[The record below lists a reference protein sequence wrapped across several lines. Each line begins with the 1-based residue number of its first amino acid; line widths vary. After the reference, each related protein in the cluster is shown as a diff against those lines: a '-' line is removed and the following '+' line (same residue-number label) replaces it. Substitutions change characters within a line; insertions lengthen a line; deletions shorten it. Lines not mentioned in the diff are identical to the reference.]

1 MRMLFIVL
9 GSLVGLIVV
18 AVAAVAL
25 FFDPNDYRD
34 QITTA
39 VEDELG
45 RSFAIDD
52 EIGWSLFPRLAIDLG
67 GIRLGSGD
75 GFGDEPLVTA
85 EGVSAGMAVMP
96 LLSGEI
102 ELETLRIDGPVINLI
117 RNEAGDAN
125 WAFAG
130 AEGEAAAVDAGAG
143 GGSGAL
149 PDWLAGLS
157 LGGIDLSDGRVRY
170 TDATTGDSLTVDP
183 LNLDLGPIA
192 LGRTAPISLEAMVDR
207 DGEQWDTRIDGDLI
221 FRRDGSLS
229 LRDTALRANDLAIT
243 ELGADIAPTDEGW
256 RVYPLSARFYEGD
269 YDGDIRLGTQSSRM
283 PLAFNEGLNGVAMGP
298 LLTALT
304 GFERLT
310 GTAGINA
317 SGDMALS
324 AGDAPL
330 ATLNADG
337 DFSIRDGALKG
348 VNIARLIRA
357 ALARVQGETP
367 PPEDESPSTDF
378 TSLTGSVTVRDGV
391 ARTDDI
397 AMDSPVLRIR
407 GDGQTDLVEQTLAL
421 SLNVDV
427 VGSLQGQGGQPPEEL
442 RGVSIP
448 LRIEGDWADPKIR
461 LDIARVIQQSQGT
474 KIRERV
480 EEEVDKVRDR
490 LEGLF
495 N

>member
-25 FFDPNDYRD
+25 LFDPNDYRD
-34 QITTA
+34 RITTT
-39 VEDELG
+39 VEDQLG
-45 RSFAIDD
+45 RSFAIDE
-52 EIGWSLFPRLAIDLG
+52 EIGWSLFPRLTIDLG

-75 GFGDEPLVTA
+75 GFGGEPLVTA
-85 EGVSAGMAVMP
+85 DGISAGMAVMP

-102 ELETLRIDGPVINLI
+102 ELETLRIDRPTINLI
-117 RNEAGDAN
+117 RNEAGNAN
-125 WAFAG
+125 WTF
-130 AEGEAAAVDAGAG
+130 AAADGRNGAVDGAAG
-143 GGSGAL
+143 GGSSGL

-157 LGGIDLSDGRVRY
+157 LGGIDLSDGQVIY

-183 LNLDLGPIA
+183 LDFDLGAIA
-192 LGRTAPISLEAMVDR
+192 LGQTAPISLEARVER
-207 DGEQWDTRIDGDLI
+207 DGEQWDTRIDGDMV

-243 ELGADIAPTDEGW
+243 ELSADIAPTAAGW
-256 RVYPLSARFYEGD
+256 RVYPLSARFYDGG
-269 YDGDIRLGTQSSRM
+269 YNGDIRLGTESSRM

-298 LLTALT
+298 LLTDLT

-317 SGDMALS
+317 SGEMALS

-330 ATLNADG
+330 ASLDADG
-337 DFSIRDGALKG
+337 DFSIRDGAFQG

-357 ALARVQGETP
+357 ALARIQGEAP
-367 PPEDESPSTDF
+367 PPESQNPSTDF
-378 TSLTGSVTVRDGV
+378 TSLTGSISVRDGV

-407 GDGQTDLVEQTLAL
+407 GDGQTDLVEQTIAM

-427 VGSLQGQGGQPPEEL
+427 VGSLQGQGGRPPEEL

-448 LRIEGDWADPKIR
+448 LRIEGDWADAKIR
-461 LDIARVIQQSQGT
+461 LDIARVIQESQGT
-474 KIRERV
+474 QIRERV

>member
-9 GSLVGLIVV
+9 GGLVGLIVI

-25 FFDPNDYRD
+25 LFDPNDYRD
-34 QITTA
+34 RITTA
-39 VEDELG
+39 VEDQLG

-67 GIRLGSGD
+67 GIRLGSGG

-102 ELETLRIDGPVINLI
+102 ELETLRIDRPVINLI

-130 AEGEAAAVDAGAG
+130 AGGQAETVDAGASG
-143 GGSGAL
+143 GGAL

-157 LGGIDLSDGRVRY
+157 LGGIDLSGGRVRY
-170 TDATTGDSLTVDP
+170 TDATTGDSLTIDP
-183 LNLDLGPIA
+183 LNLDLGAIA
-192 LGRTAPISLEAMVDR
+192 LGRTAPISLEAMVKR
-207 DGEQWDTRIDGDLI
+207 NGEQWDTRIDGDLV

-229 LRDTALRANDLAIT
+229 LRDTDLRANDLTIT
-243 ELGADIAPTDEGW
+243 ELSADIAPTDGGW

-269 YDGDIRLGTQSSRM
+269 YGGDIRLGTQSSRM

-337 DFSIRDGALKG
+337 DFSIRDGAFQG

-367 PPEDESPSTDF
+367 PPEDENPSTDF
-378 TSLTGSVTVRDGV
+378 TSLTGSVTVRDGI

-448 LRIEGDWADPKIR
+448 LRIEGNWADPKIR
-461 LDIARVIQQSQGT
+461 LDIARVIQESQGT
-474 KIRERV
+474 QIRERV